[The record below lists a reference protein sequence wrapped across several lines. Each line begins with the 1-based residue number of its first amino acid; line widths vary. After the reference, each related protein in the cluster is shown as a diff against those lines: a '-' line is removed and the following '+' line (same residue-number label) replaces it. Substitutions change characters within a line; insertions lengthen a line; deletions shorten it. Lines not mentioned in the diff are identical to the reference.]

1 MNKTRINRLTPGLP
15 QNPGVYLM
23 KDDKNEIIYI
33 GKAASIKK
41 RVSSYFS
48 SKKYDPKTSV
58 LVKHIS
64 DIEYIITDSEIE
76 ALILESNLIKKHKPK
91 YNIRLK
97 DDKKYPYIAV
107 TLSDGFPMVI
117 FTRKLKN
124 TGYKYFGP
132 YTDAKAARNIISM
145 INSIF
150 KLKSCKKKLPLKK
163 NERPCL
169 NFQMKKCSGLCTNE
183 ITINEYRSLIDN
195 AVKFLEGNIDPV
207 LSDLNSSMNDYSK
220 KLMFEKASN
229 IRDIIFDIQKVSGS
243 QKVSVPSGMDQD
255 YLGLSIQYSE
265 AILIQFEFRKG
276 VLIGRKIH
284 FFDNIKYSEPRDIL
298 KSFII
303 DFYKKSEIPGR
314 IICSYRIDDRE
325 IIEKYLSDKSSKRV
339 VLTVPESNDDRG
351 IINMIQKN
359 IDIIAAERNSE
370 NITGNIK
377 QGLKELQEIFKMD
390 TEPGVIE
397 CFDIS
402 NIQGKHAVASMVS
415 FINGEPDKKNYRRYK
430 IKGYDSPNDPGM
442 IHEVVARRLQYLL
455 NEDLSMPHLIVVDGG
470 KTQLSRA
477 MEVSSSLELPVKI
490 ISIAKQFEEI
500 YFSISEKPIK
510 LPVTSMALKIIQNIR
525 DEAHRFAVT
534 YHRKLRDTDFAKS
547 ELEKIPGI
555 GSKTK
560 DLLFIHF
567 KSIDNIKNASIEK
580 LKDVPGIGSKSAE
593 IIYGY
598 FQNVK

>member
-1 MNKTRINRLTPGLP
+1 MDKTSINPLTNGLP

-117 FTRKLKN
+117 FTRKLN
-124 TGYKYFGP
+124 NPGYKYFGP

-183 ITINEYRSLIDN
+183 ITINEYRALIDN

-207 LSDLNSSMNDYSK
+207 LADLNSSMNDYSK

-229 IRDIIFDIQKVSGS
+229 IRDIIFDIQKVSES

-255 YLGLSIQYSE
+255 YLGLSIQHSE

-284 FFDNIKYSEPRDIL
+284 FFDNVKYYKPRDIL

-303 DFYKKSEIPGR
+303 DFYKTSEIPVR
-314 IICSYRIDDRE
+314 IICSYRIEDKE

-339 VLTVPESNDDRG
+339 VLTLPESNDDRG

-359 IDIIAAERNSE
+359 IDLIADERNSK
-370 NITGNIK
+370 NITRNIA
-377 QGLKELQEIFKMD
+377 QGLKELQEILKME

-415 FINGEPDKKNYRRYK
+415 FINGEPYKKNYRMYK
-430 IKGYDSPNDPGM
+430 IRGYDSPNDPGM
-442 IHEVVARRLQYLL
+442 IHEAVSRRLQYLL
-455 NEDLSMPHLIVVDGG
+455 NENLSMPDLIVVDGG

-477 MEVSSSLELPVKI
+477 MEVSNSLELAVKI

-500 YFSISEKPIK
+500 YFSISESPIK
-510 LPVTSMALKIIQNIR
+510 LPATSMALKIIQNIR
-525 DEAHRFAVT
+525 NEAHRFAVT
-534 YHRKLRDTDFAKS
+534 YHRKLRDTDFIKS
-547 ELEKIPGI
+547 ELEKIPGV

-567 KSIDNIKNASIEK
+567 KSIDNIKNAGIDD
-580 LKDVPGIGSKSAE
+580 LKDVPGIGSESAK

-598 FQNVK
+598 FQNFK